1 MNTLETYR
9 ETYKTFSDDELVRTY
24 QDIDDLVELAQIALR
39 EELTSRGF
47 DQVKLTVSLKELNRL
62 DAVAALQIP
71 NLRLIYPYGIGR
83 KFFGRKNVSILDAEQ
98 MEEYGVTLWFVFLW
112 CPVIPI
118 ASYRIRRRRRSWWQ
132 RFDNGDVTAIARY
145 SRDWNQVVGTW
156 IKTLLIILTAY
167 LFLHFLISPP
177 KLRRH
182 KSVLYS
188 LGKLQWPSRAPH
200 HLSTLRPPRPQLSA
214 EEPGSPSEV
223 IALVTGYRH
232 SSRA

>member
-1 MNTLETYR
+1 MIAKLCTRKEHESLVTIHELIMNTLETYR

-132 RFDNGDVTAIARY
+132 R
-145 SRDWNQVVGTW
+145 
-156 IKTLLIILTAY
+156 
-167 LFLHFLISPP
+167 
-177 KLRRH
+177 LR
-182 KSVLYS
+182 
-188 LGKLQWPSRAPH
+188 
-200 HLSTLRPPRPQLSA
+200 
-214 EEPGSPSEV
+214 
-223 IALVTGYRH
+223 
-232 SSRA
+232 